1 MEKIKI
7 KNEHL
12 FKNKTQMVIYGI
24 IFILLIGAF
33 IYLGTKDFS
42 NDIPDN
48 KRFAEEFSMV
58 DKDNVFEYVNATDV
72 RGIVSDKSGII
83 LFGTKNEWVNYY
95 AYMVNEVAKN
105 TGVKKVYYY
114 NFVKNRQDNNGTYE
128 DIVEKLSNYVT
139 YNDRGSKDIYAPALL
154 VVKNGVVEYFD
165 DETAFVKG
173 KVTPSVYWNY
183 NEQSRKE
190 QELKGVFEKYLES

>member
-58 DKDNVFEYVNATDV
+58 DEENVFEYVNATDV